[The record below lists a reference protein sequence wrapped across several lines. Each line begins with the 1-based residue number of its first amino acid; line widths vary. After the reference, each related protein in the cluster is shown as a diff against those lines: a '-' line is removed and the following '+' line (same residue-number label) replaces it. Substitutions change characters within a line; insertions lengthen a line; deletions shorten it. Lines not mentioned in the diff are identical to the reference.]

1 MARAPKL
8 GKVSSRGAVPLPMSR
23 IELLLP
29 PSTNVLCRSNRGR
42 STMYTDWQQQHLHVT
57 AVLRCNRQERC
68 RKLKAGGVGLEEVAC
83 KIGSNFGP
91 SRIEGVTN
99 CPSGVALP
107 CALGEPLITVSN
119 EKHNAL

>member
-1 MARAPKL
+1 
-8 GKVSSRGAVPLPMSR
+8 
-23 IELLLP
+23 
-29 PSTNVLCRSNRGR
+29 
-42 STMYTDWQQQHLHVT
+42 MYTDWQQQHLHVT

-68 RKLKAGGVGLEEVAC
+68 RKLKAGGVGLEEVTC

-91 SRIEGVTN
+91 GRIEGVTN
-99 CPSGVALP
+99 CLQGIWSKRCPIYELFGVALP